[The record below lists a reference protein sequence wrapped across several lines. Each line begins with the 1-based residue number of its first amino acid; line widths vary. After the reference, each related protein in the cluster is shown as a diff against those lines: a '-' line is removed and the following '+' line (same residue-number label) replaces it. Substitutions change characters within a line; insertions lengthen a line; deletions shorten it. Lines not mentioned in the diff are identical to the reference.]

1 MPDENDADQFAASP
15 VTELTYEQ
23 AFLQLEEIVA
33 VLEGSDYPLERTIEL
48 YERGQE
54 LAKYCTELLEQAN
67 LRLKKLT
74 ENGLADFTITE

>member
-54 LAKYCTELLEQAN
+54 LAKYCTERLEQAN

-74 ENGLADFTITE
+74 EDGLADFTITE

>member
-1 MPDENDADQFAASP
+1 MPEKNETDQFAASP

-23 AFLQLEEIVA
+23 AFIQLEEIVA